1 VQICTDFF
9 LKIKSYFYPPFIS
22 NTKSLIMANRRNFL
36 KQQLSAAVCVPFKGK
51 AETENNRTQEINKP
65 IVFQL

>member
-9 LKIKSYFYPPFIS
+9 LKIKSYFYTPFIS

-36 KQQLSAAVCVPFKGK
+36 KQQS
-51 AETENNRTQEINKP
+51 Q
-65 IVFQL
+65 QLLRAIQG